1 MPRIFISLLA
11 FSLTLFAHAQDD
23 SQFPGVK
30 GLMSAQEYEDTGL
43 GKLTD
48 AEREALDQWLIRYTA
63 WEAATM
69 RQTVEEVKEA
79 DKEFELTATIK
90 QPFKGWS
97 TKTYFYLDNGQVWQQ
112 RSAGRYYY
120 SGDDTA
126 VSITKNMLGFYVMEH
141 TATGKTIGVKRIK

>member
-1 MPRIFISLLA
+1 MPRILILLIA
-11 FSLTLFAHAQDD
+11 ASLTPFAHAQEDG
-23 SQFPGVK
+23 QFPGVK

-43 GKLTD
+43 DKLSDT
-48 AEREALDQWLIRYTA
+48 EREALDQWLIRYTA

-69 RQTVEEVKEA
+69 RQTVKEVKEV
-79 DKEFELTATIK
+79 DKEFELIASIK

-97 TKTYFYLDNGQVWQQ
+97 TNTYFYLDNGQVWQQ
-112 RSAGRYYY
+112 RSTGRYYY